1 MADYK
6 KLLPYRQLLF
16 LVPPLFVYT
25 MANILFELSVDPI
38 QPFINKLIEI
48 EKYQMIFNLNN
59 TLIELKARYI
69 WLAAALLNIV
79 IPIVTIIISTYLLI
93 IYYLKGN
100 KLIWTFFIGIILCF
114 SSLAALTYGANAKN
128 ALFELVFGF
137 TYNNL
142 IQSDHYSQKFL
153 LNIKIV
159 LMIINFLAAVTPVF
173 LLLAGCAILSLP
185 AIPYI
190 IHDPNDIILRMHKLK
205 DLVNVGSVFLVFGI
219 LHMNMWLNWAAGLF
233 GDSKLSNYISG
244 VAWSISTYW
253 GVTFTLVLAVTYLP
267 ASAYL
272 QIKAREQISRGELG
286 KESKEVEEWLKENGL
301 SFTFSNQII
310 QFIAIMSPFLA
321 TPIGNIFKLP

>member
-1 MADYK
+1 MTNYK
-6 KLLPYRQLLF
+6 KILPYPQLLF
-16 LVPPLFVYT
+16 LIPPLFVYI
-25 MANILFELSVDPI
+25 MANILFELSVDPL
-38 QPFINKLIEI
+38 QPFINKLIEL
-48 EKYQMIFNLNN
+48 EKYRMIFNLNN
-59 TLIELKARYI
+59 SLIELKARYI
-69 WLAAALLNIV
+69 WLAAAFLNIV
-79 IPIVTIIISTYLLI
+79 IPIATIIISTLLI
-93 IYYLKGN
+93 IYYLKGK
-100 KLIWTFFIGIILCF
+100 KLIWTFAIGMIFCF
-114 SSLAALTYGANAKN
+114 SSLAALTYSAHAKT

-142 IQSDHYSQKFL
+142 YQSNHYSQDFL
-153 LNIKIV
+153 SNIKKIIMV
-159 LMIINFLAAVTPVF
+159 INFLAAITPVF
-173 LLLAGCAILSLP
+173 LLLAGCAILALP

-233 GDSKLSNYISG
+233 GDSKLSNYVSG

-253 GVTFTLVLAVTYLP
+253 GVTFTLLLAVTYLP

-272 QIKAREQISRGELG
+272 QIKAREQISRGELA
-286 KESKEVEEWLKENGL
+286 KETREVEEWLKENGL

-321 TPIGNIFKLP
+321 TPIGNILKLP